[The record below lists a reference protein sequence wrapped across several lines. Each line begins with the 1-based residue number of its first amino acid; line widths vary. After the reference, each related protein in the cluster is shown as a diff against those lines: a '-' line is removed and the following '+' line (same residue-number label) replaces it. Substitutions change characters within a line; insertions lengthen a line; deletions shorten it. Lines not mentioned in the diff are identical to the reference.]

1 MRTSMRS
8 VVALAAVI
16 GGISNAVAQNWP
28 TRQVTLVVPYAAGAA
43 SDIVARIIAPRLSE
57 LLGQPV
63 IIENIAGAGGLT
75 GSIRVAR
82 AAPDFH
88 QIVLGNS
95 GTHAQNQSLYKRPPY
110 NPATDFAPVAL
121 IGKGAMVLIVRNE
134 LPANTLPEF
143 ISYAK
148 ANEAKMQYGSAGPGS
163 AIHLAC
169 LLFNAAVGL
178 NVTHVPYRAS
188 SAALQ
193 DLIPGRIDYMCP
205 VDGSVIAQ
213 IDSKAVK
220 AIAVLRTKRSPILPK
235 LPTASEQGLTD
246 FDTSLWWALF
256 LPKGAPAAIVQ
267 RLHEATIAMM
277 DTPSVQERMR
287 ELGVDLAEPELR
299 SSEYL
304 RTFVESEIDKW
315 AAPIKASGLSMD

>member
-1 MRTSMRS
+1 MRTATRS
-8 VVALAAVI
+8 AVALAALI

-28 TRQVTLVVPYAAGAA
+28 TRHVNLVVPYAAGAA

>member
-1 MRTSMRS
+1 MRS

-16 GGISNAVAQNWP
+16 GGISNAAAQNWP

-63 IIENIAGAGGLT
+63 IIENVAGAGGVT

-110 NPATDFAPVAL
+110 NPTTDFAPVAL
-121 IGKGAMVLIVRNE
+121 IGKGAMVLIARNE

-315 AAPIKASGLSMD
+315 AAPIKASGISMD

>member
-1 MRTSMRS
+1 MRS

>member
-63 IIENIAGAGGLT
+63 ITENVAGAGGVT

>member
-110 NPATDFAPVAL
+110 NPATDFASVAL